1 MHRLLGF
8 AAVFSLVA
16 SLASASDI
24 ELTTGA
30 AASAGRLRA
39 VGRIAVRDFGPWWT
53 RAIECDPRLL
63 GSLGR
68 EGDHASIALGVR
80 PTRTLR
86 VEGGL
91 GVHRQGSSLA
101 GAIANA
107 DLATARADRRWT
119 PAYHVELGILMPFGE
134 TIAMSLNA
142 RYAFL
147 DTPRVV
153 AGGGRF
159 ATREASIVA
168 GLAFPF

>member
-1 MHRLLGF
+1 MRPMLGF
-8 AAVFSLVA
+8 AAALALVA
-16 SLASASDI
+16 SVASASDI

-39 VGRIAVRDFGPWWT
+39 VGRVAVRDFGPWWT
-53 RAIECDPRLL
+53 RAIECDPRIL

-68 EGDHASIALGVR
+68 EGNHASISLGLR
-80 PTRTLR
+80 PMRTLR

-91 GVHRQGSSLA
+91 GVHRQASGLA
-101 GAIANA
+101 SAIANA

-119 PAYHVELGILMPFGE
+119 PAYHVELGLLMPFGE
-134 TIAMSLNA
+134 AIAMSLNA

-147 DTPRVV
+147 DTPRDV